1 MKRRIYSKVP
11 TQIYSRI
18 LGVFMIGL
26 IFAISSVHA
35 RAETSGIEK
44 FQLTEPKKA
53 MPTAPFFE
61 NGEIKRTISDYKG
74 KVLVVNFWARWC
86 APCLK
91 EMPGLDRLEGK
102 MKGEGIAVLPITLD
116 RTGASSAKTFYER
129 IEAKHLPILVDK
141 GRKFVR
147 KLGVSGLPTTLIIDP
162 EGYEV
167 GRLTGP
173 AEWDHQDAIDLI
185 RSFKK

>member
-1 MKRRIYSKVP
+1 MYSKATP
-11 TQIYSRI
+11 KIHTRI
-18 LGVFMIGL
+18 LWSFLVGL

-44 FQLTEPKKA
+44 FQPTEPKKA
-53 MPTAPFFE
+53 MPDHPFFE
-61 NGEIKRTISDYKG
+61 NGDIERRIADYKG

-91 EMPGLDRLEGK
+91 EMPSLDRLQGK
-102 MKGEGIAVLPITLD
+102 MKSEGIEVLPITLD
-116 RTGASSAKTFYER
+116 RTGAKSAKSFYER

-147 KLGVSGLPTTLIIDP
+147 ELGVSGLPTTLIIGP
-162 EGYEV
+162 EGNEV
-167 GRLTGP
+167 GRLMGP
-173 AEWDHQDAIDLI
+173 AEWDSQDAIDLL
-185 RSFKK
+185 RRYKSERL